1 MNAPVTADTRLFR
14 FCLAASV
21 LLNLGA
27 ALLIGWLDRPDAPD
41 PPQGRPHIRLVTVT
55 VRPAPPASARRGVTW
70 ASRLS
75 VPRPMAHP
83 IVQARVTP
91 TARPPVRRQRLP
103 PQPLPLTRPMLTT
116 SPPAPRV
123 VTAIRPARLTVP
135 RTLLPASAP
144 PPSSPP
150 IATAPAPASAVPKA
164 ARSEA
169 SRGGAAGGGAGLTG
183 TTGTYTGQR
192 AAGPFGIGDGLAAE
206 GVTRHVVYVLDVSAS
221 MSSRIERAEEELTQA
236 LDALRPGETFNV
248 VAFSETSRLFDPDMA
263 DATPAQT
270 QRAATF
276 LRGLEVGGDTN
287 LESAVA
293 RALMLRDV
301 NEVVL
306 LTDGVPTLG
315 ETDPV
320 RLAGVIRRANV
331 RHARISTIGLVGRN
345 PDGSD
350 GSFAA
355 AQTLRQIARDSGGT
369 SKLVSLGG
377 VEP

>member
-1 MNAPVTADTRLFR
+1 MSAPVTADTRLFR
-14 FCLAASV
+14 SCLAASV

-55 VRPAPPASARRGVTW
+55 VRPAPPASARRGVTS
-70 ASRLS
+70 AAHLLVS
-75 VPRPMAHP
+75 RPMAP
-83 IVQARVTP
+83 QIVQTRATQ
-91 TARPPVRRQRLP
+91 ADPVRTLDLP
-103 PQPLPLTRPMLTT
+103 PQPVPIARPMLAAST
-116 SPPAPRV
+116 PAPRV
-123 VTAIRPARLTVP
+123 VTALRPARLTVP
-135 RTLLPASAP
+135 HTPIPPPNLFRAGVAPALPASTP
-144 PPSSPP
+144 
-150 IATAPAPASAVPKA
+150 PASVDA
-164 ARSEA
+164 APRAAHSEA
-169 SRGGAAGGGAGLTG
+169 SRGDAAGGGAGWTG
-183 TTGTYTGQR
+183 AAGTDTGQQ
-192 AAGPFGIGDGLAAE
+192 AGGPFGIGDGLAAE

-236 LDALRPGETFNV
+236 LDGLRPGETFNV

-263 DATPAQT
+263 EATPAQT

-315 ETDPV
+315 ENGP
-320 RLAGVIRRANV
+320 RQAGGRHPPSQRPARPHLARSVWSAGTPTARTGVLPPLRR
-331 RHARISTIGLVGRN
+331 SGR
-345 PDGSD
+345 SQAT
-350 GSFAA
+350 AA
-355 AQTLRQIARDSGGT
+355 GRQNW
-369 SKLVSLGG
+369 
-377 VEP
+377 